1 MRTTDH
7 RRLDALRTGF
17 SELENHYVDEL
28 VAGRLDRRAFLRRG
42 AVMGLSAS
50 AMGAVLAACGNA
62 NSTGGA
68 GAASNAAASSHGGS
82 VPKGGTLK
90 LASQSPAT
98 AMNPMVVDD
107 GGGICMLSQVGEFL
121 TLDNSLHLQLQPMLA
136 TSWKA
141 SKAGAVWTF
150 QLRKGV
156 TFHDGRPM
164 TADDVVYTF
173 QQLADPKNASNA
185 LSTFTGVLKPEGV
198 LKVDSSTVAFH
209 LESPN
214 GNFPYFVSSD
224 NYNAIIVPKGTDFG
238 KWGKTMIGTG
248 PFKLGSYSL
257 NQGATFVANKAY
269 WGGAPNL
276 DSASFTFYASQQP
289 QLLALQGGTVDVIV
303 QFVPFGAQAILS
315 NPGQYSI
322 IKLRTSGHRELSMR
336 CDQEPFR
343 DPRVRQAI
351 AYSLDRPAMV
361 QALLEGYG
369 DVANDNPFA
378 PVFKSSDLSVP
389 QRTQDIAKAKQL
401 LQAAGHASFT
411 TMLDTEQYQ
420 EIPQLAQVI
429 QASAKKVGVD
439 INLNVETQSS
449 YYGKSTFGNSDWL
462 DAPMSLVDYGGRG
475 VPNVYLESTLLTGGP
490 WNAAHFSNQEYDT
503 LVKQYV
509 AAVDLQTQKQVAG
522 RIESLLLEQT
532 PIVIPYFIDIPSAST
547 PKVGG
552 LLPTPLSQMFLKDA
566 YIKS

>member
-1 MRTTDH
+1 MRTIDH
-7 RRLDALRTGF
+7 RRLDTLRSEF
-17 SELENHYVDEL
+17 SEMENHYVDEL

-62 NSTGGA
+62 NSA
-68 GAASNAAASSHGGS
+68 GSGSGTSNSAAATSASGA

-90 LASQSPAT
+90 LASQTPAT
-98 AMNPMVVDD
+98 AMNPLVVND

-141 SKAGAVWTF
+141 SHNGAVWTF
-150 QLRKGV
+150 TLRKGV
-156 TFHDGRPM
+156 KFHDGRTM

-173 QQLADPKNASNA
+173 QQLADPKNGSNA

-198 LKVDSSTVAFH
+198 VKVDSGTVAFH
-209 LESPN
+209 LEAPN

-224 NYNAIIVPKGTDFG
+224 NYNAIIVPNGTDFG

-257 NQGATFVANKAY
+257 GQGATFVANKTY

-276 DSASFTFYASQQP
+276 DSAAFTFYNSQQP
-289 QLLALQGGTVDVIV
+289 QLLALQSGSVDVVV
-303 QFVPFGAQAILS
+303 QFVPFGAQTILS
-315 NPGQYSI
+315 NPGKYSI
-322 IKLRTSGHRELSMR
+322 IKLKTSGHRELSMR
-336 CDQEPFR
+336 CDQDPFR

-351 AYSLDRPAMV
+351 GYSLDRPAMV

-369 DVANDNPFA
+369 VPGNDNPFA

-389 QRTQDIAKAKQL
+389 QRTQNIAKAKQL
-401 LQAAGHASFT
+401 LEAAGHRSFT
-411 TMLDTEQYQ
+411 TTLDTEQYQ

-429 QASAKKVGVD
+429 QASAKKIGVN
-439 INLNVETQSS
+439 IKLNVETQAS
-449 YYGKSTFGNSDWL
+449 YYGKATFGNSDWL

-475 VPNVYLESTLLTGGP
+475 VPNVYLESTLTTGGP
-490 WNAAHFSNQEYDT
+490 WNAAHFSNKQYDT

-522 RIESLLLEQT
+522 RIERLLLEQT
-532 PIVIPYFIDIPSAST
+532 PLVIPYFIDIPSAST

-566 YIKS
+566 H